1 MNNSDDHITRAL
13 RQQADQIQEGPLT
26 MADITGKARS
36 IQRRRLLASVAGAA
50 AVVAVIAPVG
60 ILALTDSDN
69 GTAPPASTGTPTP
82 STPTDTAVPGPPTY
96 TVDLTPSD
104 VDGTTGGEPGIPMWM
119 DGGIAAADGTTTN
132 VGQVVHGFVQ
142 DANGNWAG
150 MTQSPTGDW
159 QWTSFQDDGT
169 VLTTEPA
176 TSDQVAVTPDGQ
188 SFAWISEFAPDSPD
202 PKQWQLTLSG
212 PHAKVWPLDIT
223 ADSGAAVVG
232 ILDDGSVVFDLGSG
246 GVKIARQ
253 NGSITDLGKG
263 LLAGSS
269 VSTATG
275 AIAVQTSYND
285 DGTSCW
291 AIVDASG
298 ASKVETCDY
307 ALGQFS
313 TDGSLIVGMDS
324 QSDGLGPARLYLLD
338 ADTLEPLATFEAPG
352 FGTAKQGY
360 FWGAT
365 AWTGGTI
372 LADVYADGEWGL
384 AWLSPDGVKMQ
395 RSANKPG
402 DGTEPPYLFGA
413 GPLNP
418 IAP

>member
-36 IQRRRLLASVAGAA
+36 IQRRRMLATVAGAA

-60 ILALTDSDN
+60 ILALTGNDN
-69 GTAPPASTGTPTP
+69 NAGPVAPSSTGTPTAPTSP
-82 STPTDTAVPGPPTY
+82 STPATAPTY
-96 TVDLTPSD
+96 AVDLTPTEE
-104 VDGTTGGEPGIPMWM
+104 GTTGGEVGIPQWF
-119 DGGIAAADGTTTN
+119 DGQIMAADGTATN
-132 VGQVVHGFVQ
+132 VGREVHGFVQ

-150 MTQSPTGDW
+150 MTQSPSGDW
-159 QWTSFQDDGT
+159 QWTSFQSDGSD
-169 VLTTEPA
+169 LDSEDA

-188 SFAWISEFAPDSPD
+188 SFAWISFFEPDSPD
-202 PKQWQLTLSG
+202 PGQWQLTLSG

-232 ILDDGSVVFDLGSG
+232 ILDDGSVVFDLGAG

-253 NGSITDLGKG
+253 DGSITDLRKG

-275 AIAVQTSYND
+275 AIAVQTRYND

-291 AIVDASG
+291 AVIDVSGDAK
-298 ASKVETCDY
+298 AETCDY
-307 ALGQFS
+307 ALGQFNA
-313 TDGSLIVGMDS
+313 DGSLVVGMDS
-324 QSDGLGPARLYLLD
+324 QTDGLGPTRLYLLD

-365 AWTGGTI
+365 AWTGDTI
-372 LADVYADGEWGL
+372 LADVYADGQWGL
-384 AWLSPDGVKMQ
+384 AWLSADGILMQ

-402 DGTEPPYLFGA
+402 DDMSPPFLFGA
-413 GPLNP
+413 GPLNS
-418 IAP
+418 